1 MCRIM
6 IEKEVCLCSVLAIKE
21 EFGNEEVKSSKITE
35 VWVFVYY
42 SMGFYLLVTS
52 PPESDVDMKMAMHA
66 V

>member
-1 MCRIM
+1 
-6 IEKEVCLCSVLAIKE
+6 LAIKE